1 MEAAGNGIAVAAEF
15 PACMEDRQDDF
26 DGRLADLM
34 HGYRDTAA
42 IVDDSD
48 AVVFL
53 DGYRRLRRP
62 DDEGPVS
69 MYCRCTSQAVCGRL
83 PVLPILESVRHHI

>member
-26 DGRLADLM
+26 DSRLADLM

-42 IVDDSD
+42 IIDDSD

-53 DGYRRLRRP
+53 DGYFDVRTIAGQSFVDTVI
-62 DDEGPVS
+62 DDFVD
-69 MYCRCTSQAVCGRL
+69 R
-83 PVLPILESVRHHI
+83 